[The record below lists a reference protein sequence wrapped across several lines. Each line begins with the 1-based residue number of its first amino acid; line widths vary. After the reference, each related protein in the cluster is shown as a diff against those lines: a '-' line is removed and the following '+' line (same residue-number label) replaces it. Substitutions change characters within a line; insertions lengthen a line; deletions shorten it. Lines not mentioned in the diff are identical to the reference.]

1 MPDSELSQHMR
12 NSALGLLARREHSR
26 RELLQK
32 LSRKYG
38 RHDDFSSCLIPSLL
52 DELQEKCYQCDERFT
67 ESYVGYRAH
76 SGKGPLRIIQE
87 LRDKG
92 ISEALVERFVDEAD
106 SKWLALALNVSSRR
120 FGVLNT
126 GLDDEH
132 MGSSKQINHHEAQK
146 IRAKQMRFLQGRG
159 FTFEHINKVLR

>member
-1 MPDSELSQHMR
+1 MR

-26 RELLQK
+26 RELSLK
-32 LSRKYG
+32 LSRKYS
-38 RHDDFSSCLIPSLL
+38 RHDDFSSSLVPSLL

-67 ESYVGYRAH
+67 ESYVSYRTH

-120 FGVLNT
+120 FGVLNS
-126 GLDDEH
+126 GLDDEG
-132 MGSSKQINHHEAQK
+132 MGSSEQINHYEAQK
-146 IRAKQMRFLQGRG
+146 KRAKQVRFLQGRG
-159 FTFEHINKVLR
+159 FTFEHINKVLW